1 MEKINEINDEVNIT
15 ETYSIT
21 KVSESNEIKEG
32 NEITEINEDY
42 KIEET
47 NSINEEFEET
57 QKSKDSYEVS
67 DSTQNIVINKYCK
80 DNKQIINEE
89 GECICDNSRDYYP
102 IKYNSII
109 YNDQCY
115 NIQTKPDNFF
125 LDKDKKIFEQCNK
138 NCKSCYYHGDEN
150 ENNCTSC
157 INII

>member
-47 NSINEEFEET
+47 NSINVEFEET
-57 QKSKDSYEVS
+57 EKNKDAYEVS

-102 IKYNSII
+102 IKYNNII

-115 NIQTKPDNFF
+115 NIQTKLDNFF
-125 LDKDKKIFEQCNK
+125 LDKDKKIFE
-138 NCKSCYYHGDEN
+138 
-150 ENNCTSC
+150 
-157 INII
+157 